1 MADTRHWPLGVDH
14 GFEVTMSSPGLPAR
28 WLQVN
33 VALQRHDGGARTS
46 ARALFGHLARLV
58 ADWRQRKILDCF
70 YFMRKAPD
78 VRLRFLGREPE
89 GDLFFELHKVLSGLQ
104 HDGFVQ
110 RFFPSVYEPEVSQ
123 FGGPEAMDH
132 IHSHFDADC
141 TAWIALDLLDASGRW
156 TVPSTVFELA
166 LMNDLFNRTLS
177 CRAEVWD
184 VWCNLRSLLPAAQP
198 GPGPVVDIFL
208 AEELLPHLSRAE
220 AHVIEQY
227 LRSNRALASGLLQVW
242 NEGRLQC
249 GLRGLLPF
257 VAMYDF
263 NRHGIDGVAQSAMAH
278 AMSQAWD
285 PKRGMRGAEAEPRST

>member
-1 MADTRHWPLGVDH
+1 
-14 GFEVTMSSPGLPAR
+14 MSPPGLPAR

-33 VALQRHDGGARTS
+33 VALQRRDGGARPS
-46 ARALFGHLARLV
+46 ARALFGHLSRLV
-58 ADWRQRKILDCF
+58 ADLRQRRILDCF

-78 VRLRFLGREPE
+78 VRLRFRGREPE
-89 GDLFFELHKVLSGLQ
+89 GDLFFELHKILSGLQ

-110 RFFPSVYEPEVSQ
+110 RFFCSVYEPEVHQ

-132 IHSHFDADC
+132 VHAHFDADSA
-141 TAWIALDLLDASGRW
+141 AWIALDLLDASGRW
-156 TVPSTVFELA
+156 TVPSAVFESA
-166 LMNDLFNRTLS
+166 LMNDLFYRTLA

-184 VWCNLRSLLPAAQP
+184 TWCNLRSLLPAAQS
-198 GPGPVVDIFL
+198 GPAPVVDIVL
-208 AEELLPHLSRAE
+208 AEDLLPQVSPAE

-227 LRSNRALASGLLQVW
+227 LGSNRALASGLLQVW

-257 VAMYDF
+257 VAMYHF
-263 NRHGIDGVAQSAMAH
+263 NRHGIDGVGQAALAH